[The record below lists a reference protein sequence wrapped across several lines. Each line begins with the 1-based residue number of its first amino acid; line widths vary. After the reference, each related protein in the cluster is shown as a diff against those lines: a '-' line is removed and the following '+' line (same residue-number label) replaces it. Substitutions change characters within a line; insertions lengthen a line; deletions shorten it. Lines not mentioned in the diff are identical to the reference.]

1 MLRLFMMMRG
11 AVNLWWIYMR
21 LVAVDVDESRFAEL
35 RDGAAEETRPTTRF
49 VTGPRMVYEYLLLG
63 VPEEEPP
70 PPPPPP
76 PLLLL
81 LLLPPMPLLL
91 LLVGAGGAEGGASTA
106 SPTSTATACWAKE
119 VETPAASS

>member
-1 MLRLFMMMRG
+1 MLRVFMRG
-11 AVNLWWIYMR
+11 VVNLWWIYMR

-76 PLLLL
+76 LLLR

>member
-1 MLRLFMMMRG
+1 MLRVFMRG
-11 AVNLWWIYMR
+11 VVNLWWIYMR

-76 PLLLL
+76 LLLL

>member
-1 MLRLFMMMRG
+1 MLRVFMRG
-11 AVNLWWIYMR
+11 VVNLWWIYMR

-76 PLLLL
+76 LLLL
-81 LLLPPMPLLL
+81 LLLPPMPLPL